1 MHIPTLTRRCCR
13 CHHPRACRPPA
24 VLQEFGGQA
33 APKKQYPTLILKNF
47 IIFVF
52 IFGLLL
58 FMTGKMSRSAVF
70 LFLGLAAASTAV
82 TSTSLDYCVIG
93 AGYGAMLC
101 CRKTQNFVM
110 KLFFM
115 FLSPLF
121 PFFSSFDCKLDH
133 CAKQQLQVAVRSCH
147 CDFARRLCVGLKC
160 GSCLGNESSDKPYRK
175 REYIV
180 ITNTC
185 RTQIPPKS
193 GSLS

>member
-1 MHIPTLTRRCCR
+1 M
-13 CHHPRACRPPA
+13 PPPSSLSSA
-24 VLQEFGGQA
+24 GSVAGFGQA
-33 APKKQYPTLILKNF
+33 ARKKVSHTDFEKLHSFLF
-47 IIFVF
+47 LF
-52 IFGLLL
+52 FGLLL

-93 AGYGAMLC
+93 AGYGVMLC

-133 CAKQQLQVAVRSCH
+133 CAKQQLQIAVRSRH
-147 CDFARRLCVGLKC
+147 CDVARRVCAGLKC
-160 GSCLGNESSDKPYRK
+160 GSCLGNDSSDKPYRK
-175 REYIV
+175 KR
-180 ITNTC
+180 
-185 RTQIPPKS
+185 
-193 GSLS
+193 

>member
-1 MHIPTLTRRCCR
+1 MPPPSSLSSAGSVAGIRRAGSTKKSIP
-13 CHHPRACRPPA
+13 HW
-24 VLQEFGGQA
+24 FW
-33 APKKQYPTLILKNF
+33 KNF
-47 IIFVF
+47 INFVF

-93 AGYGAMLC
+93 AGYGVMLC

-147 CDFARRLCVGLKC
+147 CDFARRVCVGLKC

-175 REYIV
+175 KREYIV

-185 RTQIPPKS
+185 QTQIPPKS

>member
-1 MHIPTLTRRCCR
+1 MPPPSSLSSAGSVAGIRR
-13 CHHPRACRPPA
+13 A
-24 VLQEFGGQA
+24 GST
-33 APKKQYPTLILKNF
+33 KKTYPTLILKTSSLC
-47 IIFVF
+47 F

-93 AGYGAMLC
+93 AGYGVMLC

-133 CAKQQLQVAVRSCH
+133 CAKQQLQVAVRSRH
-147 CDFARRLCVGLKC
+147 CEFARRVCVGLKC
-160 GSCLGNESSDKPYRK
+160 GSCLGNDSSDKPYR
-175 REYIV
+175 ENMNI
-180 ITNTC
+180 
-185 RTQIPPKS
+185 
-193 GSLS
+193 L